1 MIDISQY
8 PNMQTDPQ
16 MMYSIATRLKKRAAA
31 VPDTW
36 GSSSTQESLAAK
48 LNDMGNKI
56 LVANGGR

>member
-1 MIDISQY
+1 MIDLSQY

-16 MMYSIATRLKKRAAA
+16 MMYRLAARLKKRSQE
-31 VPDTW
+31 VSDTW
-36 GSSSTQESLAAK
+36 GSDSTQESLAAK